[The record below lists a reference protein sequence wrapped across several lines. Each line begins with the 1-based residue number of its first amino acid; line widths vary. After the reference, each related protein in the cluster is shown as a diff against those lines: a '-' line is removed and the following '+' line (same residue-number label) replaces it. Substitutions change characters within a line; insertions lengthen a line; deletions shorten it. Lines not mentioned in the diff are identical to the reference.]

1 MVESFLDIG
10 KGYSA
15 MEQFCLSMG
24 MSCMSSSNFNCHL
37 KNITSES
44 RVVREEVLS
53 DARKV
58 VRQAHIDLN
67 PELAAQEI
75 IDITVSFDGTWHKR
89 GHTSLYG
96 IGVVVDILTGIVLD
110 YELLSRYCGIC
121 TMKKKELQK
130 EEFSVWYK
138 DHKEKGEC
146 DCNFDRSGSS

>member
-15 MEQFCLSMG
+15 MEQFCMSMG

-53 DARKV
+53 KARKV
-58 VRQAHIDLN
+58 VPQGHIDVN

-75 IDITVSFDGTWHKR
+75 IDT
-89 GHTSLYG
+89 
-96 IGVVVDILTGIVLD
+96 
-110 YELLSRYCGIC
+110 
-121 TMKKKELQK
+121 LQ
-130 EEFSVWYK
+130 WYMA
-138 DHKEKGEC
+138 
-146 DCNFDRSGSS
+146 